1 MSIENISAAQYIS
14 GKLRQGVQDGSLIDY
29 NSGSRPSNFTHWI
42 YPDKP
47 RIVDLLKNKSNFPRI
62 SIESMADNTINR
74 LGMGSKQ
81 YHELVQLAINIWS
94 PRDLVCQVANTSS
107 EDHTFVTGTDDYIL
121 DNLPVSIIGATI
133 DGTKGSGV
141 WSFDRGVDY
150 ELIDADYD
158 GMYDSVH
165 WLGVDEPDNGTTFT
179 CAYNRKA
186 SGDELC
192 RLIAKDVHNYIR
204 TNWID
209 WVAADQE
216 LKNYKVISS
225 KPVAFDE
232 SIQINRYEMFVTFS
246 GINIGN
252 SI

>member
-1 MSIENISAAQYIS
+1 MSITNISAAQYIS
-14 GKLRQGVQDGSLIDY
+14 GKLRYGVHNGDLIDY
-29 NSGSRPSNFTHWI
+29 NSSSRPSTFTHWI

-47 RIVDLLKNKSNFPRI
+47 RVVDLLRNKNNFPRI
-62 SIESMADNTINR
+62 SIESMDDSTINR
-74 LGMGSKQ
+74 LGIGSLQ
-81 YHELVQLAINIWS
+81 YHERIQLSINVWS
-94 PRDLVCQVANTSS
+94 PPTLVCQVANTSS
-107 EDHTFVTGTDDYIL
+107 EDHTFVTGTDDYEL
-121 DNLPVSIIGATI
+121 DNLPVSILGNAI
-133 DGTKGSGV
+133 DGTMTGGAH
-141 WSFDRGVDY
+141 SFDRGTDY

-216 LKNYKVISS
+216 LKNYKVVSS
-225 KPVAFDE
+225 KPVVFDE
-232 SIQINRYEMFVTFS
+232 ITQINRYEMFVAFS